1 MEIGM
6 IVHFDASLEANLK
19 WCRENGIST
28 CQLSVSP
35 DKLSD
40 ATAEIIG
47 KLCQAHGMRIT
58 SLVGGWSGP
67 SEWNFTGG
75 PLTLGIVPSAY
86 RAVRVNELKDCA
98 RFAHKLGVTDIC
110 THLGFIPE
118 NPSDTLYADFISALR
133 HLVTY
138 FKVLGVRLNMET
150 GQETPVTLLRVIND
164 INENNLGI
172 NFDPANF
179 LMYGK
184 ANPIDALRI
193 VGAYVNGVHA
203 KDGEYPTDGISLG
216 VEKPLGKGH
225 VNIELFIQT
234 LFDIQY
240 KGPLTIEREISGEQ
254 QKQDVLTANAL
265 LLGIIKKVNQGS
277 VGR

>member
-1 MEIGM
+1 
-6 IVHFDASLEANLK
+6 
-19 WCRENGIST
+19 
-28 CQLSVSP
+28 
-35 DKLSD
+35 
-40 ATAEIIG
+40 
-47 KLCQAHGMRIT
+47 
-58 SLVGGWSGP
+58 
-67 SEWNFTGG
+67 
-75 PLTLGIVPSAY
+75 
-86 RAVRVNELKDCA
+86 
-98 RFAHKLGVTDIC
+98 
-110 THLGFIPE
+110 
-118 NPSDTLYADFISALR
+118 
-133 HLVTY
+133 
-138 FKVLGVRLNMET
+138 MET
-150 GQETPVTLLRVIND
+150 GQETPLTLLRVIND

-216 VEKPLGKGH
+216 VEKPLGKGR

-277 VGR
+277 MGR